1 MISDKCE
8 VASGEVIP
16 ELCDGLFDGKSISLH
31 GSIAL
36 FRGVSFQLLYSM
48 VCSFLSKVWKRA
60 PRAICNASLCMVKGH
75 MRLGLHINGDLV
87 RAVFGA

>member
-36 FRGVSFQLLYSM
+36 FSGGQFPTVVQYGV
-48 VCSFLSKVWKRA
+48 FLS
-60 PRAICNASLCMVKGH
+60 IKGLEEGTQGH
-75 MRLGLHINGDLV
+75 L
-87 RAVFGA
+87 